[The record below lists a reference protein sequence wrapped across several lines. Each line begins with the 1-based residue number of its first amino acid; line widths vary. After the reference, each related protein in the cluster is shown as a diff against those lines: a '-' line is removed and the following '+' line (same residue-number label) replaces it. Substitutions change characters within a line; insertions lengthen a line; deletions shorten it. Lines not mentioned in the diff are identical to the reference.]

1 MSIYIPRSS
10 AASSTSRGLKGTW
23 CETEPSDRRERRRWS
38 GRAVIGKDR
47 EVVMVEGLVVEEVN
61 KALMKGLWS
70 ARREAWVGRW
80 NPSLETNQ
88 RSGAWL
94 EQT

>member
-1 MSIYIPRSS
+1 M
-10 AASSTSRGLKGTW
+10 
-23 CETEPSDRRERRRWS
+23 
-38 GRAVIGKDR
+38 IGKDR
-47 EVVMVEGLVVEEVN
+47 EVVMVEGLVVEEEN

-88 RSGAWL
+88 RSGACL